1 MLPEL
6 KPYLTTLV
14 MPPSLPLLVVFAGL
28 ALTRRRRRMGLA
40 LAWLGALSLWL
51 LSANAPAVWLHSA
64 LIPSYP
70 SAQAA
75 SLQQAQVQAI
85 VILGGGVETGLPDGV
100 AQLKR
105 SALDRLRHGAELSRA
120 TGIPIMATGGVG
132 WGASSATESEA
143 QVTARVALEAFGIQV
158 RWQESAS
165 RDTQENARNA
175 KQMLASHGIERIA
188 LVTHSWHMP
197 RALRAF
203 ESAGLTVTPASMGQP
218 TASGTRMLQW
228 LPNAGALETSTSVL
242 REALADRVQAIQRRL
257 GFAD

>member
-6 KPYLTTLV
+6 KPYLTALV
-14 MPPSLPLLVVFAGL
+14 MPPTLPLLVIFAGL
-28 ALTRRRRRMGLA
+28 ALTRRRRRIGQT

-51 LSANAPAVWLHSA
+51 LSANAPAVWLHNT

-70 SAQAA
+70 SAQPAV
-75 SLQQAQVQAI
+75 LQQAQVQAI

-120 TGIPIMATGGVG
+120 SGLPIMATGGVG
-132 WGASSATESEA
+132 WGAKSASESEA
-143 QVTARVALEAFGIQV
+143 QVTARVALDAFGIQV

-165 RDTQENARNA
+165 RDTHENARNA
-175 KQMLASHGIERIA
+175 HQMLAAQGITRIV

-197 RALRAF
+197 RSVKAF
-203 ESAGLTVTPASMGQP
+203 EQAGFVVTPAPMGHP
-218 TASGTRMLQW
+218 VHNHTSLLEW
-228 LPNAGALETSTSVL
+228 LPSSGGLETSHAVL
-242 REALADRVQAIQRRL
+242 RERLAWLVQR
-257 GFAD
+257 